1 MKQDSLEKDRLIAAQ
16 QDRIE
21 ELAQALDNFRAEVA
35 ETTDLRRQLAVARSR
50 PGKVLRELLRHR
62 VLRYLSTKSPPFSTR
77 SVAAF
82 ARSAKKR
89 DPKRSLGTALES
101 TAPQAPLPIQR
112 RPAAILDPKKKTILI
127 VSHEASRTGAPVL
140 ALNIIQH
147 LSTRYN
153 VICLILGGGDLTDH
167 FRKAS
172 ASLYEA
178 DRIHITERELGGM
191 IGDIA
196 SQHPLM
202 FAIVN
207 SIESRVALRALKA
220 FSVPTVSL
228 IHEFSSYARPRSAF
242 PDVLMF
248 STETVFSTRMT
259 LEDAVADFRFY
270 PGASIHVAPQG
281 KCIVPATPGAASEA
295 LLEKV
300 WLTRKLR
307 PDEENRKFLV
317 IGLGSIEL
325 RKGVDLFIQCATI
338 IKNQPEGE
346 RFQFVWIGNG
356 FDPEREVAYS
366 AYLAD
371 QMKRAGLGS
380 QMKILRATSEIEH
393 AYQSADLLLLSSR
406 LDPLPNV
413 AIDALMLG
421 LPVLCFEKTTGIAD
435 FLSENGLGELCV
447 AQYLDTHDLARKVT
461 ALAESEGLRAS
472 VSERSRAAAG
482 SAFEMNAYVSKIEAI
497 AVQAVGAEARI
508 KEEVRTILASGKFRG
523 DFFKPPEME
532 SSPEEKLVENYV
544 RRMATGF
551 GLRKPTPGF
560 QPTVYSWLHS
570 REGKTNGD
578 PFADFLRNGL
588 PDGPWLQSVIQSGGA
603 SKIAP
608 HAALRAAIHLHVF
621 YPDQL
626 VGIAERLRL
635 NASAPDLFIS
645 ATSEHAAAQTRE
657 ALSGYR
663 GRIVEVE
670 VTPNLGRDIGPL
682 LTQFGRTL
690 SASYDVIGHLHT
702 KKSVLLENPSFAEAW
717 NMFLLENLVGG
728 KRSGP
733 MLDLILA
740 SMASDPAIGI
750 VFPDDPHVLSWTG
763 NRNHADA
770 LAARM
775 KCEELPEQFNFP
787 IGAMFWTRSAVLKRF
802 VELGLVWG
810 DYEPEP
816 LPVDGMM
823 AHAIER
829 LFGVVPGVM
838 GMTCAVTNVRGLT
851 R

>member
-1 MKQDSLEKDRLIAAQ
+1 LS
-16 QDRIE
+16 
-21 ELAQALDNFRAEVA
+21 
-35 ETTDLRRQLAVARSR
+35 
-50 PGKVLRELLRHR
+50 
-62 VLRYLSTKSPPFSTR
+62 YLSTKSPPFSER
-77 SVAAF
+77 LAAVF
-82 ARSAKKR
+82 ARSAQKR
-89 DPKRSLGTALES
+89 DPKRSLGTALDS
-101 TAPQAPLPIQR
+101 NAPEAPLPTRR
-112 RPAAILDPKKKTILI
+112 RPAPILDPRMKTILV

-140 ALNIIQH
+140 ALNIVQQ
-147 LSTRYN
+147 LSARYN

-178 DRIHITERELGGM
+178 DRIHMTDRELDSV
-191 IGDIA
+191 IRNIA
-196 SQHPLM
+196 THHPLM
-202 FAIVN
+202 FAVVN
-207 SIESRVALRALKA
+207 SIESRMALRALKA
-220 FSVPTVSL
+220 AGVPTISL

-242 PDVLMF
+242 PDVLTL
-248 STETVFSTRMT
+248 STDTVFSTRMT
-259 LEDAVADFRFY
+259 LENAVADFQFY

-281 KCIVPATPGAASEA
+281 KCIVPAARGAASEA
-295 LLEKV
+295 LVEKL
-300 WLTRKLR
+300 WLTRNLR
-307 PDEENRKFLV
+307 PEAGNRKFLV
-317 IGLGSIEL
+317 IGLGTIEL
-325 RKGVDLFIQCATI
+325 RKGVDLFIECATI
-338 IKNQPEGE
+338 IKRRPGGE

-380 QMKILRATSEIEH
+380 QMKILRATSQIEL

-435 FLSENGLGELCV
+435 FLSENGLGEPCV
-447 AQYLDTHDLARKVT
+447 AQYLDTHDLARKVA
-461 ALAESEGLRAS
+461 ALAVSEDLRTS
-472 VSERSRAAAG
+472 VSDRSRAAAG
-482 SAFEMNAYVSKIEAI
+482 SAFDMNAYVSKIEAI
-497 AVQAVGAEARI
+497 AVQAVGAEARV
-508 KEEVRTILASGKFRG
+508 KEEVKAILASGTFRG

-532 SSPEEKLVENYV
+532 TSPEEKLVEDYV

-551 GLRKPTPGF
+551 GVRKPTPGF

-578 PFADFLRNGL
+578 PFADFLRKGL
-588 PDGPWLQSVIQSGGA
+588 PDGPWLQSVIQNGRA

-608 HAALRAAIHLHVF
+608 HAGLRAAIHLHVLC
-621 YPDQL
+621 PDQL
-626 VGIAERLRL
+626 VGIAERLKL

-645 ATSEHAAAQTRE
+645 VTSEAAAARTRE

-663 GRIVEVE
+663 GYIVDVQ

-682 LTQFGRTL
+682 LTQFGWAL

-702 KKSVLLENPSFAEAW
+702 KKSVLLENPSFAEARHT
-717 NMFLLENLVGG
+717 FPLENLVGG
-728 KRSGP
+728 KRGGP
-733 MLDLILA
+733 MLDVILA

-763 NRNHADA
+763 HRYHAEA

-775 KCEELPEQFNFP
+775 KCGELPEQFNFP

-802 VELGLVWG
+802 VELELAWG

-823 AHAIER
+823 VHAIER